1 MRQVLFSILAGESI
15 SVKVGFWAGWTAKI
29 NPISLINENHNVLF
43 WAFPSNRVEILTG
56 LSPKTFYY
64 WAKGDP
70 NALAGKIILLE
81 ENDDLE
87 SKDLQKTIRSLLSV
101 VIPEDILSSF
111 SVSDT
116 RHEVRRAFELFLSLL
131 STVTLLEHEDREKDK
146 NNPLVL
152 YSCLND
158 LLYLVHLLA
167 NQDVFRRESS
177 LRRGPRDVLKFIQN
191 NDKIK
196 SKQFTSKEVIK
207 ASGFS
212 DGKVRGAMKI
222 LSNYGNVAVVGKE
235 LDGSFLYDFKKGC
248 SQNLLGIGKV
258 KEIESKWLSAKSIE
272 VAEWEG

>member
-1 MRQVLFSILAGESI
+1 M
-15 SVKVGFWAGWTAKI
+15 KVGFWAGWTAKI